1 MIQEYRDVE
10 NELNAYNDIDEKL
23 DQLIQI
29 RKMITERKA
38 KNE

>member
-1 MIQEYRDVE
+1 ME
-10 NELNAYNDIDEKL
+10 NELNVYSDIDEKL